1 MKIVLKNALVDYHL
15 TCKWKS
21 GLLDESLCFLTP
33 KKDVGSLALTAEGE
47 ELQHF
52 LSMRHNMSTLSK
64 IYGTEP
70 IPGQMLKPS
79 NLGVVMPLNL
89 RRFLCEWY
97 AILYEKNQDEILGFM
112 DLQIN
117 QHSRMQI
124 GAEIFGSMIS
134 GRDKNS
140 TILAKWRAVNDE
152 SVDVYPGEV
161 QYYFEHTLR
170 LPEGSRTHLLAYV
183 KWYKTASSSSIRFKH
198 SFMEPEVS
206 NTELW
211 KPEYYQEGCDS
222 LLAVHRILCRATKF
236 KYIQIGKQNYISI
249 VPLNRKFNL

>member
-1 MKIVLKNALVDYHL
+1 MKIVLKNALIDYHL
-15 TCKWKS
+15 TCKWSS
-21 GLLDESLCFLTP
+21 GILDESLCLLIP
-33 KKDVGSLALTAEGE
+33 RKAVGSLALTAERE

-52 LSMRHNMSTLSK
+52 LRHNNMSTLSK

-70 IPGQMLKPS
+70 IPGQMLNPS
-79 NLGVVMPLNL
+79 NFGVVMPLKL

-97 AILYEKNQDEILGFM
+97 AILYEKDQDEILGFM

-124 GAEIFGSMIS
+124 GAEIFGSVMS
-134 GRDKNS
+134 GQHEKNA
-140 TILAKWRAVNDE
+140 TILAKWKAVNDE

-170 LPEGSRTHLLAYV
+170 LPGESRKHLLAYV
-183 KWYKTASSSSIRFKH
+183 KWYKNAPTSDIRFRH

-211 KPEYYQEGCDS
+211 KVEYYQESCDS
-222 LLAVHRILCRATKF
+222 LLAVHRILCRAI
-236 KYIQIGKQNYISI
+236 KYKNVTVGKQKYLSI
-249 VPLNRKFNL
+249 IPLNRRFNF